1 MAENNQ
7 AKYTYGVFIF
17 ICSVEK
23 YLTAD
28 GKLPLADCWIVK
40 SNSKKALTDLE
51 GQNRTKMWKIYFF
64 HKNRV
69 LIGI

>member
-7 AKYTYGVFIF
+7 AKYTYGDLIF

-28 GKLPLADCWIVK
+28 EKLPHAYC
-40 SNSKKALTDLE
+40 
-51 GQNRTKMWKIYFF
+51 
-64 HKNRV
+64 
-69 LIGI
+69 